1 MAARFG
7 AREVARLEIVYS
19 SPSISAQRARTRAVL
34 DARPGERG
42 LDVGCGPAFL
52 ACELGRDVGPAGR
65 IVGIDESPEMLRAAR
80 ARIART
86 EMADRVEVR
95 QADAARLAFPDAAF
109 DFVTAVAG
117 LSLRLRRRGRAGRS
131 RARPAPGG
139 RLAVLDTDWDSCV
152 WLTADRHRH
161 RRVME
166 KRSAYFVQPH
176 LPARLPGLLGR
187 AGLELARAEAIPL
200 LELDG
205 GPETFSGGLI
215 GPTADLAAR
224 HGVPR
229 EDCGGL
235 AVGSPC
241 ARRRR
246 RVLLQLDAVPVR
258 REAPDGL
265 TPIRGRRERDRA
277 GLGERRDLGRRELE
291 DLGQHLRRVLAEKR
305 GGPPDRRRCGRRS
318 EGEAQHPHAPVVRL
332 VRRLRHFGQ
341 KAQVPNLRVVED
353 LVQLVDQAPAIEA
366 ASKRTTHSV
375 VVSAARAVSTRVFIS
390 SWFSRRP
397 RLVEKR
403 GSVLS
408 TSSPSTRQKRSHCS
422 RHSSGRR

>member
-19 SPSISAQRARTRAVL
+19 SPAISAQRARTRAVL

-65 IVGIDESPEMLRAAR
+65 IVGIDESPEMLEAAR

-95 QADAARLAFPDAAF
+95 QADAARLAFPAAAF
-109 DFVTAVAG
+109 DFVTAAQVYLYVSDVEGA
-117 LSLRLRRRGRAGRS
+117 LAEAARVLR
-131 RARPAPGG
+131 PGG

-152 WLTADRHRH
+152 WLTADRNRH

-166 KRSAYFVQPH
+166 ARSAYFVQPH
-176 LPARLPGLLGR
+176 LPARLPGLLAQ
-187 AGLELARAEAIPL
+187 AGLDLAHAEAIPL

-229 EDCGGL
+229 EDAEAWRSDLL
-235 AVGSPC
+235 A
-241 ARRRR
+241 
-246 RVLLQLDAVPVR
+246 
-258 REAPDGL
+258 
-265 TPIRGRRERDRA
+265 RA
-277 GLGERRDLGRRELE
+277 GGGEYFFSLTRFLF
-291 DLGQHLRRVLAEKR
+291 VAKR
-305 GGPPDRRRCGRRS
+305 PTG
-318 EGEAQHPHAPVVRL
+318 
-332 VRRLRHFGQ
+332 
-341 KAQVPNLRVVED
+341 
-353 LVQLVDQAPAIEA
+353 
-366 ASKRTTHSV
+366 
-375 VVSAARAVSTRVFIS
+375 
-390 SWFSRRP
+390 
-397 RLVEKR
+397 
-403 GSVLS
+403 
-408 TSSPSTRQKRSHCS
+408 
-422 RHSSGRR
+422 